1 MGLRSENHG
10 PSWVQP
16 AGHRNDDGAGCRPWS
31 CSLWL
36 LLLTSTTHR
45 MLPYGSGT
53 QELKHIR
60 IARSSSASDVS
71 WKHVAVGATVAVA
84 TLGYA
89 ATMHSMVS
97 NQAAALDA
105 LHAQMLAMSSVK
117 SPKHA
122 APVPAI
128 ETLPHKYA
136 VENVTPRKTQDLR
149 GTCWDFATI
158 SVLEYSYRQQGIA
171 RGWLAP
177 DEYVSLSEQAYG
189 ADLLQLCTTKDKSKC
204 YLTATQNTTEGGFI
218 EEFALVSND
227 VAVFPDAICPYTPW
241 PGNDTV
247 CPGLTDA
254 ARASN
259 PLKAT
264 VNGLKEYFD
273 VQDIKAALFR
283 EKRALGFSTTM
294 AEITRYIP
302 CVGELTKDPR
312 CDVASPLCT
321 LCPPGIPTT
330 CCVTTTGGEDYNMDG
345 EFTSHYGMEA
355 EGGHAMTIVG
365 YNDEYTTKDGYT
377 GGYILKNSWW
387 DGVDPPLGPVHARGS
402 HSIRYFLQE
411 ISEFEERFN
420 CPNSANPA
428 NWYQCQG
435 RVGVIHADAD
445 AGVIRAPINASLVAF
460 DECLS
465 EDTRRDAASS
475 FSPLHLSCTNDAL
488 CKANATYFVRN
499 STAVGDG
506 FQTFCFFEYVRD
518 GNSSDVCLPAM
529 LPTDLAHAFAP
540 IEAEAYVNN
549 PDVCGFYFYP
559 YAKQRAGAALGW
571 EVSADDLDVTW
582 APQSYAAN
590 AHKFPTLD
598 YTLVRQSTKVQK
610 TAPVLGP
617 IPVYVA
623 RDEL

>member
-1 MGLRSENHG
+1 MLSYSAGRRDPPHRS
-10 PSWVQP
+10 
-16 AGHRNDDGAGCRPWS
+16 R
-31 CSLWL
+31 L
-36 LLLTSTTHR
+36 LALAAMAVL
-45 MLPYGSGT
+45 
-53 QELKHIR
+53 
-60 IARSSSASDVS
+60 
-71 WKHVAVGATVAVA
+71 VAVLGYTALSHAALRANAAVLASITTTTPAQAFLAPSRLPLKFAVA
-84 TLGYA
+84 
-89 ATMHSMVS
+89 H
-97 NQAAALDA
+97 
-105 LHAQMLAMSSVK
+105 
-117 SPKHA
+117 
-122 APVPAI
+122 
-128 ETLPHKYA
+128 
-136 VENVTPRKTQDLR
+136 VTPRKTQDTR
-149 GTCWDFATI
+149 STCWAFATI
-158 SVLEYSYRQQGIA
+158 AILEHSYRQQGIA
-171 RGWLAP
+171 NGWLTP
-177 DEYVSLSEQAYG
+177 HEYLSLSEQAYG
-189 ADLLQLCTTKDKSKC
+189 ASVLRLCTSRKDKPQC
-204 YLTATQNTTEGGFI
+204 YKTAVDNTTEGGYI
-218 EEFALVSND
+218 EELSLLRTNPS
-227 VAVFPDAICPYTPW
+227 VFPDALCPYMPA
-241 PGNDTV
+241 PGSNTTCPSLHNATITV
-247 CPGLTDA
+247 
-254 ARASN
+254 RN
-259 PLKAT
+259 PLAFALHRMT
-264 VNGLKEYFD
+264 EYFGHTD
-273 VQDIKAALFR
+273 MKMALHSALAPSSLAA
-283 EKRALGFSTTM
+283 
-294 AEITRYIP
+294 ITHYLP
-302 CVGELTKDPR
+302 CIGHRTSDSR
-312 CDVASPLCT
+312 CDVRSNECV
-321 LCPPGIPTT
+321 LCPPGYPTV
-330 CCVTTTGGEDYNMDG
+330 CCLTIEGKSDTNMDG

-355 EGGHAMTIVG
+355 EGGHAMLLVG

-387 DGVDPPLGPVHARGS
+387 DGVARPLGPPSAHGS

-610 TAPVLGP
+610 AAPVLGP

>member
-1 MGLRSENHG
+1 
-10 PSWVQP
+10 
-16 AGHRNDDGAGCRPWS
+16 
-31 CSLWL
+31 
-36 LLLTSTTHR
+36 

-60 IARSSSASDVS
+60 IARASSASEVS

-105 LHAQMLAMSSVK
+105 LHAQMLAMGSVK
-117 SPKHA
+117 PLKHA
-122 APVPAI
+122 APAI
-128 ETLPHKYA
+128 DALPHKYA
-136 VENVTPRKTQDLR
+136 VENVTPRKTQDL
-149 GTCWDFATI
+149 
-158 SVLEYSYRQQGIA
+158 Q
-171 RGWLAP
+171 
-177 DEYVSLSEQAYG
+177 
-189 ADLLQLCTTKDKSKC
+189 
-204 YLTATQNTTEGGFI
+204 
-218 EEFALVSND
+218 
-227 VAVFPDAICPYTPW
+227 
-241 PGNDTV
+241 
-247 CPGLTDA
+247 
-254 ARASN
+254 
-259 PLKAT
+259 
-264 VNGLKEYFD
+264 
-273 VQDIKAALFR
+273 
-283 EKRALGFSTTM
+283 
-294 AEITRYIP
+294 ITRYIP
-302 CVGELTKDPR
+302 CVGDLTKDPR

-330 CCVTTTGGEDYNMDG
+330 CCITTKGGEDYNMDG

-402 HSIRYFLQE
+402 HSIRYFMQE

-435 RVGVIHADAD
+435 RVGVIHADA
-445 AGVIRAPINASLVAF
+445 GVIRAPINASLVAY

-465 EDTRRDAASS
+465 DDTRRDAASS
-475 FSPLHLSCTNDAL
+475 FSPLRLSCTNDAF

-506 FQTFCFFEYVRD
+506 FQAFCFFEYLGD

-540 IEAEAYVNN
+540 IEAEAYANN

-590 AHKFPTLD
+590 ARKFPTLD
-598 YTLVRQSTKVQK
+598 YTLVCSD
-610 TAPVLGP
+610 TARTMDN
-617 IPVYVA
+617 ISFC
-623 RDEL
+623 

>member
-1 MGLRSENHG
+1 
-10 PSWVQP
+10 
-16 AGHRNDDGAGCRPWS
+16 
-31 CSLWL
+31 
-36 LLLTSTTHR
+36 

-60 IARSSSASDVS
+60 IARSSSASEVS

-105 LHAQMLAMSSVK
+105 LHAQMLAMGSVK
-117 SPKHA
+117 PLKHA
-122 APVPAI
+122 APAI
-128 ETLPHKYA
+128 DALPHKYA

-189 ADLLQLCTTKDKSKC
+189 ADLLQLCTTKDKTKC

-227 VAVFPDAICPYTPW
+227 VAIFPDAICPYTPW

-264 VNGLKEYFD
+264 VNSLKEYFD

-302 CVGELTKDPR
+302 CVGDLTKDPR

-330 CCVTTTGGEDYNMDG
+330 CCVTTKGGEDYNMDG

-402 HSIRYFLQE
+402 HSIRYFMQE

-420 CPNSANPA
+420 CPNSRQPG

-435 RVGVIHADAD
+435 RVGVIHADA
-445 AGVIRAPINASLVAF
+445 GVIRAPINASLVA
-460 DECLS
+460 
-465 EDTRRDAASS
+465 
-475 FSPLHLSCTNDAL
+475 
-488 CKANATYFVRN
+488 
-499 STAVGDG
+499 TAVGDG
-506 FQTFCFFEYVRD
+506 FQTFCFFEYLGD
-518 GNSSDVCLPAM
+518 SNSSDVCLPAM
-529 LPTDLAHAFAP
+529 LPTDIAHAFAP
-540 IEAEAYVNN
+540 VEAEAYANN

-610 TAPVLGP
+610 AAPVLGP